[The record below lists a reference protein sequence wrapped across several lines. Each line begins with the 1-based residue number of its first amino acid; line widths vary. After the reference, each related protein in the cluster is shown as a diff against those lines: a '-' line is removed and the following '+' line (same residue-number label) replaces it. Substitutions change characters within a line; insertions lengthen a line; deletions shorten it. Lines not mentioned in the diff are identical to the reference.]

1 MIISNPFAYLS
12 SLNGTEDILDEY
24 IFSNNEGLAL
34 LVLTFIAAL
43 VAVWD
48 LYVRDLASRIIARI
62 NFPEFLIK
70 YFPWFLRVLV
80 LIGCITY
87 LAIDLTDTYN
97 LVSLSGLAAFVLIAI
112 ILSSK
117 RSKVS
122 WKS

>member
-12 SLNGTEDILDEY
+12 RLNGTEDILDEY

-48 LYVRDLASRIIARI
+48 LYVRDLASRILARI
-62 NFPEFLIK
+62 YFPEFLIK

-122 WKS
+122 